1 MENEQKGFL
10 SKIPKYG
17 KAVSYRIL
25 FALVFMILAI
35 ASYAIYDGFIK
46 TSVVATSEEYSN
58 EDTNCSVVGINLH
71 GTLLTYIPPKN
82 ENDSF
87 TDIDLSASEEISYL
101 IRQANEDEEIK
112 AILLEVDSPGGYSVA
127 GEEIANALKRSKKPT
142 VAVIRQSG
150 LSAAY
155 WAVSGAEYIFA
166 SKNSDVGSIGVTS
179 SYLDNVAKNKK
190 EGNDY
195 VQLSAGKY
203 KDAGNP
209 DKPLTEEEKQ
219 LFIRDINIVH
229 RNFIA
234 GVSSNRSIALAEV
247 QKIADGSSVLGEQAM
262 ALKLIDEIGGMPEAE
277 AYLEEK
283 IGEKPEICWY

>member
-1 MENEQKGFL
+1 MENKQKVFL
-10 SKIPKYG
+10 SKILKYG
-17 KAVSYRIL
+17 KAVSYKIL
-25 FALVFMILAI
+25 FALFFMGLAI
-35 ASYAIYDGFIK
+35 ASYAIYDEFIK
-46 TSVVATSEEYSN
+46 TPVVATSEEYSN
-58 EDTNCSVVGINLH
+58 EDKNCSVVGINLH

-87 TDIDLSASEEISYL
+87 ADTDLSASEEISYL

-112 AILLEVDSPGGYSVA
+112 AILLEVDSPGGYPVA
-127 GEEIANALKRSKKPT
+127 GEEIAEALKRSKKPT

-155 WAVSGAEYIFA
+155 WAVSGAQHIFA

-234 GVSSNRSIALAEV
+234 NISSNRSIALTEV
-247 QKIADGSSVLGEQAM
+247 QRIADGSSVLGEQAK
-262 ALKLIDEIGGMPEAE
+262 ALKLIDEIGGMQEAE
-277 AYLEEK
+277 AYLENK